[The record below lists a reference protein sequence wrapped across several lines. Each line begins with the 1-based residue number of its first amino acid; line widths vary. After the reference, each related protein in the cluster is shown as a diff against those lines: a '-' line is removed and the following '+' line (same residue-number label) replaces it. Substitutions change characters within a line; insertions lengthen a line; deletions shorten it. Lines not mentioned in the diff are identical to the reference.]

1 MVVSTF
7 HCLQDI
13 VIGRIAEYIK
23 ANNPFGQYLIFQEQQ
38 HHQTTTTTTTMS
50 DTETMPPTQS
60 ESGIPTNII
69 QCTDP
74 NEMALKLFHLPGWP
88 KKSRTLKS
96 LKQMSLA
103 ELQSLCLV
111 CFLLALLCI

>member
-1 MVVSTF
+1 
-7 HCLQDI
+7 
-13 VIGRIAEYIK
+13 
-23 ANNPFGQYLIFQEQQ
+23 
-38 HHQTTTTTTTMS
+38 MS
-50 DTETMPPTQS
+50 DNETMPPMQS

-74 NEMALKLFHLPGWP
+74 KEMAQKLFHLPGWL
-88 KKSRTLKS
+88 KKLRMLKS

-111 CFLLALLCI
+111 HFLLALLCF